1 MSTCFLSLSLERP
14 DRLLIDPC
22 SVAWGRPHQPC
33 RLHLRHRD
41 SVDLLIGRAFSL
53 SVTGIITGTAL
64 TLLSGGLYT
73 SLIAYHSTL
82 KQDSH
87 DPGYA

>member
-64 TLLSGGLYT
+64 NSALWWTVHFFNRLPQYFEAGLS
-73 SLIAYHSTL
+73 
-82 KQDSH
+82 
-87 DPGYA
+87 